1 MIRLIFFKENVI
13 RFLVEQC
20 QMNFGVNQNNYL
32 RSLGELFDYDNVYF
46 VCLTL
51 NYSELNKYQ

>member
-32 RSLGELFDYDNVYF
+32 RSLGELFDYDSVYF
-46 VCLTL
+46 VC
-51 NYSELNKYQ
+51 YDFELVS